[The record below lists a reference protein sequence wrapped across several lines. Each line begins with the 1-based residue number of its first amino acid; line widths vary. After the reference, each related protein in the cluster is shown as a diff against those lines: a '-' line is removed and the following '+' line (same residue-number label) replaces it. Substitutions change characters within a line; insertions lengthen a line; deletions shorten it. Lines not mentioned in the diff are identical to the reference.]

1 MPEAALKIETNQLG
15 QTAPSIAD
23 QAPVNRSVWADVT
36 RRIAEGDRQAF
47 ATYYETFFETMFR
60 TVRKTSGRDEQTC
73 LDIVHD
79 AMLKAIRG
87 MKPLDSYSH
96 LAAWSTAVAKS
107 VTYDWLRKRLRQ
119 TKLESTGAFDKNVA
133 NQSDKTIELAEMDA
147 ARLLWVEQQLR
158 ELPHELQA
166 MISLKYRMGW
176 TLKQIAVRF
185 GIKTGA
191 VDGKIRRAI
200 ADLKMQAKQDIE

>member
-1 MPEAALKIETNQLG
+1 MPETVLKIETNQLG
-15 QTAPSIAD
+15 QTASSVANH
-23 QAPVNRSVWADVT
+23 AAGNRSTWADVT

-47 ATYYETFFETMFR
+47 ATYYETFFETMFK
-60 TVRKTSGRDEQTC
+60 TVRTISGRDEQTS

-79 AMLKAIRG
+79 AMLKAIRC
-87 MKPLDSYSH
+87 MKPQDSFSQ
-96 LAAWSTAVAKS
+96 LTAWSTAVAKS
-107 VTYDWLRKRLRQ
+107 VTYDWLRKQTRQ
-119 TKLESTGAFDKNVA
+119 TKLESASAFGRNAADLGNKAV
-133 NQSDKTIELAEMDA
+133 ERAEIDV

-158 ELPHELQA
+158 ELPHELQT

-176 TLKQIAVRF
+176 TLKQIAARF

-200 ADLKMQAKQDIE
+200 AELKIQAKQDTE